1 MALSKKTEL
10 FKIDSNAK
18 TGAISVRVDHVIL
31 EYGVEISRSV
41 HRHALAPYFYSKA
54 DDGTWT
60 RTETDISEEEQQVQD
75 VANAL
80 WTDEVKE
87 AFRQEIESSF

>member
-1 MALSKKTEL
+1 MGLTKKTEL

-18 TGAISVRVDHVIL
+18 TGAISVRVDDVIL
-31 EYGVEISRSV
+31 EDGVEISRSV
-41 HRHALAPYFYSKA
+41 HRHSVTPYHSSRS

-60 RTETDISEEEQQVQD
+60 HTDTDISEEAQQVQD

-87 AFRQEIESSF
+87 AFKKSVESSF